1 MSYLSCKENGIRI
14 PICLKGQ
21 PYLYGFK
28 DRELLCE
35 LDWKVMLCIN
45 MLSELP
51 SFYLT
56 GFCGNSIWKVIPSL
70 SKWKTSTWGHWMNIN
85 KSTSCKVM
93 KSQPQRIS
101 VFTEGISRSPSCQ
114 EYHDM
119 KSSSRGLWLI
129 AQDDWEML
137 HHIWIF
143 WIFPGQYL
151 LCHMLDVASLLGPL
165 TP

>member
-1 MSYLSCKENGIRI
+1 MLKHSEVFLMFNKHYFSLSMCHIFPVRRMVQEYPSAWKGNLTYMV
-14 PICLKGQ
+14 LKT
-21 PYLYGFK
+21 
-28 DRELLCE
+28 ELLCE

-93 KSQPQRIS
+93 KNQPQRIS

-129 AQDDWEML
+129 AQDDW
-137 HHIWIF
+137 
-143 WIFPGQYL
+143 
-151 LCHMLDVASLLGPL
+151 
-165 TP
+165 